1 MEQLD
6 VYMNGF
12 LVGEYSRD
20 SAGNNQFRYA
30 PQWLRSPAKRS
41 ISLSI
46 PLSIAPYK
54 GKVVYNFFDN
64 LLPDVREVRERV
76 VARYQADST
85 EPFDIL
91 SKIGRD
97 CIGAI
102 QLLPSDSPPE
112 DVQRITYKT
121 LSEQRMAEILQ
132 GYRTQ
137 VPLGMLRDEDDFRI
151 SLAGAQEKT
160 ALLKYQGNWCLPQHS
175 TPTTHILKL
184 PIGEIKSHDR
194 SIDMTHSVE
203 NEYLCLKLARG
214 FGFAV
219 PDCEIVS
226 PMGVKALAVERF
238 DRKFSPDKTWLMRLP
253 QEDFCQIRKMS
264 PARKYESDGG
274 PGIREIME
282 DLRGSQNAI
291 KDRDTFMR
299 AQVLFWLLGATDG
312 HAKNFSVFINTGD
325 TYQLTPLYDI
335 VSAFPAV
342 TKKGLHYRDLKLAMS
357 LKASKGRKNQIDMI
371 YPRHFMAT
379 AKEVGFS
386 ENRMQAILAEFAQ
399 TSEQV
404 MLDVQKS
411 LPKEFPT
418 DVKDAVYTG
427 MLRLLERLR

>member
-1 MEQLD
+1 
-6 VYMNGF
+6 
-12 LVGEYSRD
+12 
-20 SAGNNQFRYA
+20 
-30 PQWLRSPAKRS
+30 
-41 ISLSI
+41 
-46 PLSIAPYK
+46 
-54 GKVVYNFFDN
+54 
-64 LLPDVREVRERV
+64 
-76 VARYQADST
+76 
-85 EPFDIL
+85 
-91 SKIGRD
+91 
-97 CIGAI
+97 
-102 QLLPSDSPPE
+102 
-112 DVQRITYKT
+112 
-121 LSEQRMAEILQ
+121 MAEILQ

-160 ALLKYQGNWCLPQHS
+160 ALLKHQENWCLPLHS

-238 DRKFSPDKTWLMRLP
+238 DRKFFPDKTWLMRLP

-312 HAKNFSVFINTGD
+312 HAKNFSVFINAGD

-404 MLDVQKS
+404 MSDVQKS
-411 LPKEFPT
+411 LPKDFPT

-427 MLRLLERLR
+427 MLRLLKRLR